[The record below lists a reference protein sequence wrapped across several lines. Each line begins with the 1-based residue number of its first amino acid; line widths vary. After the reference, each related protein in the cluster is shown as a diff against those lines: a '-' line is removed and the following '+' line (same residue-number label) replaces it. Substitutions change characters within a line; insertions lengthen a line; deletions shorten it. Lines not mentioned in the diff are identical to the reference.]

1 MTASPAINLGRQF
14 VFWWQS
20 YEKSF
25 RICRHCICG
34 TIFGSFSH
42 DTKSSGMKSYHT
54 CTFKYYFK
62 QMHEAWK
69 PVQSL
74 IHSHI
79 YKKYISKTLILPSMR
94 QDTFNWLHERCMT
107 CRMIR
112 MLRYLVMSVQVTLLR
127 SHRSNKPLN
136 LTELHNLS
144 KISLNYVK
152 YPLDEPRRQEAH
164 VTLIRCFIHK
174 SNTWNVLVEM
184 TAKVL
189 RITK

>member
-136 LTELHNLS
+136 LTELNNLS
-144 KISLNYVK
+144 NWKNITELREISTRWAQASGGSRN
-152 YPLDEPRRQEAH
+152 LD
-164 VTLIRCFIHK
+164 TLLYTQIKHLECVGWNDCK
-174 SNTWNVLVEM
+174 ST
-184 TAKVL
+184 
-189 RITK
+189 